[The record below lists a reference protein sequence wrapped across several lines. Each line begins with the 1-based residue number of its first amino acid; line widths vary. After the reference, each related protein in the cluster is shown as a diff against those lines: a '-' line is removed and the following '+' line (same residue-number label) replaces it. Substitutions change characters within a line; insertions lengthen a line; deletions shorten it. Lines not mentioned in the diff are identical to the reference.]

1 MALSKAGTSRFFSFR
16 MYKEGLAQ
24 LALPGV
30 IMAGIF
36 LAIAVLQGW
45 SEILWWTQRS
55 SASWT
60 ACTSD
65 AWAPLMFYAWTAPFL
80 FSILL
85 FSFLNSRKKSDF
97 YHAFPLKRESLFF
110 SFAAAIYTW
119 IIATIAV
126 VMAVATALF
135 MLAGAE
141 PTTTMI
147 LNAFFSLATAA
158 LYAATLSMLA
168 VTLTGTLFSNVAVLL
183 MLLWTPPLLSHLFG
197 EGVQSLVPG
206 LPVGEATFFGL
217 NLSITL
223 FNPAFLDYGFSTMGI
238 TSAGIIAD
246 IVWTAFLV
254 LLMLVVSAVL
264 FTRRKSEVAGSS
276 APNKWLQ
283 ASYRIV
289 IALPP
294 LLLVAHEIAF
304 MGMTLHMGSSRGSDL
319 VFSIATAVIVSL
331 ILMCVFELVSTR
343 KWRNLLK
350 IPLSFLMTL
359 ALTFIF
365 VGFVWAVA
373 VYEANFTPSP
383 DEIAWVAIPNDVRSN
398 NSHMRRIDG
407 RDIKRADTG
416 QRWEGDENLVKI
428 WYEELRIGN
437 ESVNYVLSAALEEL
451 KTDFDGRIFQD
462 GPSSS
467 RHFWDDLYYWEDWDE
482 PLSMVPPSSS
492 SSGAR
497 SNESLI
503 FEIRT
508 TGGTTRRRVL
518 SYAELESQQRNT
530 GRVQVIIPNE
540 LGKAFERLNLR

>member
-1 MALSKAGTSRFFSFR
+1 MI
-16 MYKEGLAQ
+16 Y
-24 LALPGV
+24 V
-30 IMAGIF
+30 
-36 LAIAVLQGW
+36 
-45 SEILWWTQRS
+45 
-55 SASWT
+55 
-60 ACTSD
+60 
-65 AWAPLMFYAWTAPFL
+65 WTAPFL

-141 PTTTMI
+141 PTLNMI
-147 LNAFFSLATAA
+147 LNAFLSLAAAA

-168 VTLTGTLFSNVAVLL
+168 VTLTGTLFSNIAVLL

-206 LPVGEATFFGL
+206 LPFGEATFFGL
-217 NLSITL
+217 DLSITL
-223 FNPAFLDYGFSTMGI
+223 FNPAFLDYGFSTIGGI

-254 LLMLVVSAVL
+254 LLMLVASSFL
-264 FTRRKSEVAGSS
+264 FARRKSEVAGSS

-283 ASYRIV
+283 ATYRVV

-304 MGMTLHMGSSRGSDL
+304 MGMTLHAGSTRGSDL
-319 VFSIATAVIVSL
+319 VFSIATATVVSL
-331 ILMCVFELVSTR
+331 ILMCVFELISTR

-383 DEIAWVAIPNDVRSN
+383 DEIAWVAIPGDIWSN

-416 QRWEGDENLVKI
+416 QRWEGDEVLVKI
-428 WYEELRIGN
+428 WDEELRIGN
-437 ESVNYVLSAALEEL
+437 EGVNYALSAALEEL
-451 KTDFDGRIFQD
+451 KADFDGRLIFQD
-462 GPSSS
+462 GRSPS
-467 RHFWDDLYYWEDWDE
+467 RHYWDDFYYWEDWDE
-482 PLSMVPPSSS
+482 PLSTSPPSSS
-492 SSGAR
+492 SSGTR
-497 SNESLI
+497 TSESLI

-508 TGGTTRRRVL
+508 TGGTSRRRVL
-518 SYAELESQQRNT
+518 SYAELESQQLST

-540 LGKAFERLNLR
+540 LGEAFSNLRLR